1 MGERK
6 ENDMENNKLNKLNKL
21 NNINYYETKENDF
34 EHIKEIYASENW
46 RAYLQ
51 DDEKLKRAFTNSLF
65 SYGAYENNKLIGF
78 VRCVGDGE
86 HIIIVQDLIVHHD
99 YQKLGIGT
107 QLFQYVLDKYKDVRM
122 FLVITDLYDE
132 VDNKF
137 YQKNGLAKIEQ
148 REMVEYVR

>member
-1 MGERK
+1 MFK
-6 ENDMENNKLNKLNKL
+6 M
-21 NNINYYETKENDF
+21 NIKFKETKENDF
-34 EHIKEIYASENW
+34 ERIKEIYASENW

-51 DDEKLKRAFTNSLF
+51 DDEKLKRAFNNSLLCL
-65 SYGAYENNKLIGF
+65 GAYEEDKLFGF

-86 HIIIVQDLIVHHD
+86 HIIVVQDLIVHHD

-107 QLFQYVLDKYKDVRM
+107 QLFQYVLDKYKNVRM

-137 YQKNGLAKIEQ
+137 YQKNGLVKIEQ
-148 REMVEYVR
+148 KEMVAYVR

>member
-1 MGERK
+1 M
-6 ENDMENNKLNKLNKL
+6 
-21 NNINYYETKENDF
+21 NIKFKETKENDF
-34 EHIKEIYASENW
+34 ERIKEIYASENW

-51 DDEKLKRAFTNSLF
+51 DDEKLKRAFNNSLLCL
-65 SYGAYENNKLIGF
+65 GAYEEDKLFGF

-86 HIIIVQDLIVHHD
+86 HIIVVQDLIVHHD

-107 QLFQYVLDKYKDVRM
+107 QLFQYVLDKYKNVRM

-137 YQKNGLAKIEQ
+137 YQKNGLVKIEQ
-148 REMVEYVR
+148 KEMVAYVR

>member
-1 MGERK
+1 MFK
-6 ENDMENNKLNKLNKL
+6 M
-21 NNINYYETKENDF
+21 NIKFKETKENDF
-34 EHIKEIYASENW
+34 ERIKEIYASENW

-51 DDEKLKRAFTNSLF
+51 DDEKLKRAFNNSLLCL
-65 SYGAYENNKLIGF
+65 GAYEEDKLLGF

-86 HIIIVQDLIVHHD
+86 HIIVVQDLIVHHD

-107 QLFQYVLDKYKDVRM
+107 QLFQYVLDKYKNVRM

-137 YQKNGLAKIEQ
+137 YQKNGLVKIEQ
-148 REMVEYVR
+148 KEMVAYVR

>member
-1 MGERK
+1 MFKMNIKFK
-6 ENDMENNKLNKLNKL
+6 E
-21 NNINYYETKENDF
+21 TRENDF
-34 EHIKEIYASENW
+34 ERIKEIYASENW

-51 DDEKLKRAFTNSLF
+51 DDEKLKRAFNNSLLCL
-65 SYGAYENNKLIGF
+65 GAYEEDKLLGF

-86 HIIIVQDLIVHHD
+86 HIIVVQDLIVHHD

-107 QLFQYVLDKYKDVRM
+107 QLFQYVLDKYKNVRM

-137 YQKNGLAKIEQ
+137 YQKYGLVKIEQ
-148 REMVEYVR
+148 KEMVAYVR